1 MQPELIALTGN
12 QGSGKDTVADYLCSR
27 YGYVKL
33 TYSDGIYEEVTS
45 LTGVPSEVL
54 RVREWKENAWTLL
67 NPMLSS
73 SYPWLDRVGY
83 FFKLKGKSPRK
94 WLQDVG
100 ESARQK
106 NPSIWR
112 DRLNLKRKQLR
123 SQGIYKVV
131 VSDVRHENEYR
142 YMKSEGALIAR
153 ITRSEA
159 DLKAA
164 EVNDQHVSE
173 QWVKNSKDIPS
184 IMVVSNNK
192 NDGGASA
199 ASQLNREMIRLRRK
213 QQ

>member
-54 RVREWKENAWTLL
+54 RVREWKENAWALL

-73 SYPWLDRVGY
+73 SYPWLDRVEY

-100 ESARQK
+100 GSARQK

-173 QWVKNSKDIPS
+173 QWVKDSKDIPS

-199 ASQLNREMIRLRRK
+199 ASQINREMIRLRRK